1 MAAAPTSPEPERP
14 SSALSFNGLSSLRWP
29 TCRKRTRIYFIWTLL
44 SPVSMPPSAICRPP
58 AASLPTLFSHW
69 PTRKFPLPPFSRPMR
84 RGDAHSLTLVR
95 TGHAYLSEGLDRRL
109 ELIG

>member
-1 MAAAPTSPEPERP
+1 
-14 SSALSFNGLSSLRWP
+14 
-29 TCRKRTRIYFIWTLL
+29 
-44 SPVSMPPSAICRPP
+44 
-58 AASLPTLFSHW
+58 
-69 PTRKFPLPPFSRPMR
+69 MR